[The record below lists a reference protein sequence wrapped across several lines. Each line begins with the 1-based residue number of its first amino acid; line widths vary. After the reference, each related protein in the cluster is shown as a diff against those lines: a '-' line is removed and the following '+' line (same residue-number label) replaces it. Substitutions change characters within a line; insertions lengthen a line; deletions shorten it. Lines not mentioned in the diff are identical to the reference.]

1 MSSFKNADAGVIVD
15 QLIKTIQKERD
26 YLSEID
32 GKIGDGDHGINMNKG
47 FTMCEKK
54 LEGTTYNLSEGLTTL
69 GETLLEDIGGS
80 MGPLYGMLFEEEI
93 TADVFAEMITASVE
107 GIQDISPA
115 QVGDKSLLDTLI
127 PAKEAFVEAKEA
139 GKDFAE
145 CLDAMNA
152 AAEKGWQST
161 KDLVA
166 KIGRASRL
174 GERSRGVLDA
184 GATSCYFIISKEP
197 VIRMI
202 YIAKAMNPLY
212 IHTICLGRTSKFR
225 KEALRFFHFTG
236 NFLDIFKK
244 VIDK

>member
-1 MSSFKNADAGVIVD
+1 MD
-15 QLIKTIQKERD
+15 QW
-26 YLSEID
+26 
-32 GKIGDGDHGINMNKG
+32 
-47 FTMCEKK
+47 
-54 LEGTTYNLSEGLTTL
+54 
-69 GETLLEDIGGS
+69 
-80 MGPLYGMLFEEEI
+80 GPLYGMLFDEMAQACEDEEEI

-166 KIGRASRL
+166 KIDEQAALENVPEEFLMQEQLAVILSSQLLEAQQRA
-174 GERSRGVLDA
+174 
-184 GATSCYFIISKEP
+184 CYKNDLYCESNEP
-197 VIRMI
+197 SI
-202 YIAKAMNPLY
+202 YSYNLFR
-212 IHTICLGRTSKFR
+212 RTSKFR
-225 KEALRFFHFTG
+225 ERSFEVFHFIG

>member
-1 MSSFKNADAGVIVD
+1 
-15 QLIKTIQKERD
+15 
-26 YLSEID
+26 
-32 GKIGDGDHGINMNKG
+32 
-47 FTMCEKK
+47 
-54 LEGTTYNLSEGLTTL
+54 
-69 GETLLEDIGGS
+69 
-80 MGPLYGMLFEEEI
+80 
-93 TADVFAEMITASVE
+93 MITASVE

-184 GATSCYFIISKEP
+184 GATSCYFIITTTLEAQQRACYKNDLNCESNE
-197 VIRMI
+197 
-202 YIAKAMNPLY
+202 PLY
-212 IHTICLGRTSKFR
+212 IHTICLGRTSKF
-225 KEALRFFHFTG
+225 
-236 NFLDIFKK
+236 
-244 VIDK
+244 